1 LGSCP
6 KVFAH
11 RLVRRSTG
19 KVPHFTNLGGPSSAP
34 KTSNENDKGGNVKLH
49 NSIILRSILFGL
61 FLVLAAHDSFAAP
74 SSKLIVSNNPA
85 VCPAAK
91 FTLIQ
96 DAINAASPG
105 DEIVVCNGIYA
116 EQLSINKSL
125 DIDAD
130 SGAFLVPASIQ
141 QNATSLATGD
151 AIAAAVLVS
160 GATNVSISGLTVD
173 GINNG
178 IAECA
183 PKLIGVYFQNSSGS
197 LRHAAVRNFT
207 LGAALNGCQSGT
219 GVFVESGGG
228 QASDV
233 EIADCSIH
241 DYQKNGITANETGTT
256 AKIHN
261 NFVTGIGPT
270 PGAAQNGIQI
280 GFSAGGA
287 IRENVVANNVWS
299 PCTAVATCV
308 TVATDILVTQSDNV
322 RVADNT
328 AGISQVGIFV
338 DGNNAEVRN
347 NKVFAASVFE
357 NIRLQGNGNRAAEN
371 TVFNGGDADIYV
383 QGNNNSVVRNS
394 ISEAPVGI
402 LEAQGST
409 GNQFI
414 GNTFFNVSIKIQDPA
429 ANNLSKRVAPDR

>member
-1 LGSCP
+1 M
-6 KVFAH
+6 FA
-11 RLVRRSTG
+11 L
-19 KVPHFTNLGGPSSAP
+19 L
-34 KTSNENDKGGNVKLH
+34 
-49 NSIILRSILFGL
+49 
-61 FLVLAAHDSFAAP
+61 LVLAARCSFAAP
-74 SSKLIVSNNPA
+74 SSKWTVSNNPA

-105 DEIVVCNGIYA
+105 DEIVICNGIYA

-178 IAECA
+178 ITECA
-183 PKLIGVYFQNSSGS
+183 PRLIGVYFQNSSGS

-207 LGAALNGCQSGT
+207 LGASLNACQSGT

-228 QASDV
+228 QTSDV

-241 DYQKNGITANETGTT
+241 DYQKNGITANEAGTT

-261 NFVTGIGPT
+261 NVVTGIGPT

-299 PCTAVATCV
+299 LCTAVASCA

-322 RVADNT
+322 RVTENT

-347 NKVFAASVFE
+347 NRVFAASVFE

-371 TVFNGGDADIYV
+371 TLFNGGDADIYV
-383 QGNNNSVVRNS
+383 QGNNNSVVRNA
-394 ISEAPVGI
+394 ISEAPIGI
-402 LEAQGST
+402 LEALGST
-409 GNQFI
+409 GNQFM
-414 GNTFFNVSIKIQDPA
+414 GNAFFNVSVKTQDPA
-429 ANNLSKRVAPDR
+429 ANNLSKRVVPDR

>member
-1 LGSCP
+1 M
-6 KVFAH
+6 
-11 RLVRRSTG
+11 
-19 KVPHFTNLGGPSSAP
+19 
-34 KTSNENDKGGNVKLH
+34 KLH
-49 NSIILRSILFGL
+49 NSIVLRSGLFG
-61 FLVLAAHDSFAAP
+61 FLLILTAHASLGAP
-74 SSKLIVSNNPA
+74 SSKLVVSNTA
-85 VCPAAK
+85 ACPHAQYTK
-91 FTLIQ
+91 IQ

-105 DEIVVCNGIYA
+105 DEIVICNGIYA

-141 QNATSLATGD
+141 QNATSLATGN

-178 IAECA
+178 ITECA
-183 PKLIGVYFQNSSGS
+183 PRLIGVYFQNSSGS
-197 LRHAAVRNFT
+197 LRHAAIRNFT
-207 LGAALNGCQSGT
+207 LGAALNACQSGT
-219 GVFVESGGG
+219 GVFLESGGG
-228 QASDV
+228 QTSDV
-233 EIADCSIH
+233 EISDCSIH
-241 DYQKNGITANETGTT
+241 DYQKNGITANESGTT

-261 NFVTGIGPT
+261 NVVTGIGPT

-299 PCTAVATCV
+299 PCTAVASCLA
-308 TVATDILVTQSDNV
+308 VATDILVTQSDNV

-394 ISEAPVGI
+394 ISEAPIGI
-402 LEAQGST
+402 LEAMGSAD
-409 GNQFI
+409 NQFA
-414 GNTFFNVSIKIQDPA
+414 GNSFFNVSVTIQDPA
-429 ANNLSKRVAPDR
+429 ATNLSKRVVPDR

>member
-1 LGSCP
+1 
-6 KVFAH
+6 
-11 RLVRRSTG
+11 
-19 KVPHFTNLGGPSSAP
+19 
-34 KTSNENDKGGNVKLH
+34 VKLH
-49 NSIILRSILFGL
+49 NSIVLRSGLFG
-61 FLVLAAHDSFAAP
+61 FLLILTAHASLGAP
-74 SSKLIVSNNPA
+74 SSKLVVSNTA
-85 VCPAAK
+85 ACPHAQYTK
-91 FTLIQ
+91 IQ

-105 DEIVVCNGIYA
+105 DEIVICNGIYA

-141 QNATSLATGD
+141 QNATSLATGN

-178 IAECA
+178 ITECA
-183 PKLIGVYFQNSSGS
+183 PRLIGVYFQNSSGS
-197 LRHAAVRNFT
+197 LRHAAIRNFT
-207 LGAALNGCQSGT
+207 LGAALNACQSGT
-219 GVFVESGGG
+219 GVFLESGGG
-228 QASDV
+228 QTSDV
-233 EIADCSIH
+233 EISDCSIH
-241 DYQKNGITANETGTT
+241 DYQKNGITANESGTT

-261 NFVTGIGPT
+261 NVVTGIGPT

-299 PCTAVATCV
+299 PCTAVASCV
-308 TVATDILVTQSDNV
+308 AVATDILVTQSDNV
-322 RVADNT
+322 RVTDNT

-394 ISEAPVGI
+394 ISEAPIGI
-402 LEAQGST
+402 LEAMGSA
-409 GNQFI
+409 GNQFA
-414 GNTFFNVSIKIQDPA
+414 GNSFFNVSVTIQDPA
-429 ANNLSKRVAPDR
+429 ATNLSKRVVPDR

>member
-1 LGSCP
+1 MS
-6 KVFAH
+6 A
-11 RLVRRSTG
+11 G
-19 KVPHFTNLGGPSSAP
+19 KVPQLARRAPSSSAP
-34 KTSNENDKGGNVKLH
+34 KDVDHHRQGGTVKLH
-49 NSIILRSILFGL
+49 SAIAFRFCMLP
-61 FLVLAAHDSFAAP
+61 LVFVFAAHNAKAAP
-74 SSKLIVSNNPA
+74 SSRLVVSNNA
-85 VCPAAK
+85 TVCPAAK
-91 FTLIQ
+91 FTSIQ
-96 DAINAASPG
+96 AAINAASPG
-105 DEIVVCNGIYA
+105 DEIVICNGVYA

-178 IAECA
+178 ITECA

-197 LRHAAVRNFT
+197 LRHTAVRNFT

-228 QASDV
+228 QTSDV
-233 EIADCSIH
+233 EISDCSIH

-261 NFVTGIGPT
+261 NVVTGIGPT

-299 PCTAVATCV
+299 PCTAVATCQ

-322 RVADNT
+322 HVADNT

-338 DGNNAEVRN
+338 DGNNAEVRG

-383 QGNNNSVVRNS
+383 QGNNNSVKNNS
-394 ISEAPVGI
+394 ISEAPIGI
-402 LEAQGST
+402 LEAAGST
-409 GNQFI
+409 GNQFA
-414 GNTFFNVSIKIQDPA
+414 GNAFFNVRVKIQDPA
-429 ANNLSKRVAPDR
+429 ANNLSKRVVPDR

>member
-1 LGSCP
+1 M
-6 KVFAH
+6 
-11 RLVRRSTG
+11 
-19 KVPHFTNLGGPSSAP
+19 
-34 KTSNENDKGGNVKLH
+34 KLH
-49 NSIILRSILFGL
+49 NSIVLRSGLFG
-61 FLVLAAHDSFAAP
+61 FLLILTAHASLGAP
-74 SSKLIVSNNPA
+74 SSKLVVSNTA
-85 VCPAAK
+85 ACPHAQYTK
-91 FTLIQ
+91 IQ

-105 DEIVVCNGIYA
+105 DEIVICNGIYA

-141 QNATSLATGD
+141 QNATSLATGN

-178 IAECA
+178 ITECA
-183 PKLIGVYFQNSSGS
+183 PRLIGVYFQNSSGS
-197 LRHAAVRNFT
+197 LRHAAIRNFT
-207 LGAALNGCQSGT
+207 LGAALNACQSGT

-228 QASDV
+228 QTSDV
-233 EIADCSIH
+233 EISDCSIH
-241 DYQKNGITANETGTT
+241 DYQKNGITANESGTT

-261 NFVTGIGPT
+261 NVVTGIGPT

-299 PCTAVATCV
+299 PCTAVASCLA
-308 TVATDILVTQSDNV
+308 VATDILVTQSDNV

-394 ISEAPVGI
+394 ISEAPIGI
-402 LEAQGST
+402 LEAMGSA
-409 GNQFI
+409 GNQFA
-414 GNTFFNVSIKIQDPA
+414 GNSFFNVSVTIQDPA
-429 ANNLSKRVAPDR
+429 ATNLSKRVVPDR

>member
-1 LGSCP
+1 M
-6 KVFAH
+6 
-11 RLVRRSTG
+11 
-19 KVPHFTNLGGPSSAP
+19 
-34 KTSNENDKGGNVKLH
+34 KLH
-49 NSIILRSILFGL
+49 NSIVLRSGLFG
-61 FLVLAAHDSFAAP
+61 FLLILTAHASLGAP
-74 SSKLIVSNNPA
+74 SSKLVVSNTA
-85 VCPAAK
+85 ACPHAQYTK
-91 FTLIQ
+91 IQ
-96 DAINAASPG
+96 DAINAASAG
-105 DEIVVCNGIYA
+105 DEIVICNGIYA

-141 QNATSLATGD
+141 QNATSLATGN

-178 IAECA
+178 ITECA
-183 PKLIGVYFQNSSGS
+183 PRLIGVYFQNSSGS
-197 LRHAAVRNFT
+197 LRHAAIRNFT
-207 LGAALNGCQSGT
+207 LGAALNACQSGT
-219 GVFVESGGG
+219 GVFLESGGG
-228 QASDV
+228 QTSDV
-233 EIADCSIH
+233 EISDCSIH
-241 DYQKNGITANETGTT
+241 DYQKNGITANESGTT

-261 NFVTGIGPT
+261 NVVTGIGPT

-299 PCTAVATCV
+299 PCTAVASCLA
-308 TVATDILVTQSDNV
+308 VATDILVTQSDNV

-394 ISEAPVGI
+394 ISEAPIGI
-402 LEAQGST
+402 LEAMGSAD
-409 GNQFI
+409 NQFA
-414 GNTFFNVSIKIQDPA
+414 GNSFFNVSVTIQDPVA
-429 ANNLSKRVAPDR
+429 TNLSKRVVPDR

>member
-1 LGSCP
+1 
-6 KVFAH
+6 
-11 RLVRRSTG
+11 
-19 KVPHFTNLGGPSSAP
+19 
-34 KTSNENDKGGNVKLH
+34 VKLH
-49 NSIILRSILFGL
+49 NSIVLRSGLFG
-61 FLVLAAHDSFAAP
+61 FLLILTAHASLGAP
-74 SSKLIVSNNPA
+74 SSKLVVSNTA
-85 VCPAAK
+85 ACPHAQYTK
-91 FTLIQ
+91 IQ
-96 DAINAASPG
+96 DAINAASAG
-105 DEIVVCNGIYA
+105 DEIVICNGIYA

-141 QNATSLATGD
+141 QNATSLATGN

-178 IAECA
+178 ITECA
-183 PKLIGVYFQNSSGS
+183 PRLIGVYFQNSSGS
-197 LRHAAVRNFT
+197 LRHAAIRNFT
-207 LGAALNGCQSGT
+207 LGAALNACQSGT

-228 QASDV
+228 QTSDV
-233 EIADCSIH
+233 EISDCSIH
-241 DYQKNGITANETGTT
+241 DYQKNGITANESGTT

-261 NFVTGIGPT
+261 NVVTGIGPT

-299 PCTAVATCV
+299 PCTAVASCV
-308 TVATDILVTQSDNV
+308 AVATDILVTQSDNV
-322 RVADNT
+322 RVTDNT

-383 QGNNNSVVRNS
+383 QGNNNFVVRNS
-394 ISEAPVGI
+394 ISEAPIGI
-402 LEAQGST
+402 LEAMGAAD
-409 GNQFI
+409 NQFA
-414 GNTFFNVSIKIQDPA
+414 GNSFFNVSVTIQDPVA
-429 ANNLSKRVAPDR
+429 TNLSKRVVPDR

>member
-1 LGSCP
+1 
-6 KVFAH
+6 
-11 RLVRRSTG
+11 
-19 KVPHFTNLGGPSSAP
+19 
-34 KTSNENDKGGNVKLH
+34 VKLH
-49 NSIILRSILFGL
+49 NSIVLRSGLFG
-61 FLVLAAHDSFAAP
+61 FLLILTAHASLGAP
-74 SSKLIVSNNPA
+74 SSKLVVSNTA
-85 VCPAAK
+85 ACPHAQYTK
-91 FTLIQ
+91 IQ

-105 DEIVVCNGIYA
+105 DEIVICNGIYA

-141 QNATSLATGD
+141 QNATSLATGN

-178 IAECA
+178 ITECA
-183 PKLIGVYFQNSSGS
+183 PRLIGVYFQNSSGS
-197 LRHAAVRNFT
+197 LRHAAIRNFT
-207 LGAALNGCQSGT
+207 LGAALNACQSGT

-228 QASDV
+228 QTSDV
-233 EIADCSIH
+233 EISDCSIH
-241 DYQKNGITANETGTT
+241 DYQKNGITANESGTT

-261 NFVTGIGPT
+261 NVVTGIGPT

-299 PCTAVATCV
+299 PCTAVASCV
-308 TVATDILVTQSDNV
+308 AVATDILVTQSDNV
-322 RVADNT
+322 RVTDNT

-383 QGNNNSVVRNS
+383 QGNNNFVVRNS
-394 ISEAPVGI
+394 ISEAPIGI
-402 LEAQGST
+402 LEAMGSAD
-409 GNQFI
+409 NQFA
-414 GNTFFNVSIKIQDPA
+414 GNSFFNVSVTIQDPVA
-429 ANNLSKRVAPDR
+429 TNLSKRVVPDR

>member
-1 LGSCP
+1 
-6 KVFAH
+6 
-11 RLVRRSTG
+11 
-19 KVPHFTNLGGPSSAP
+19 
-34 KTSNENDKGGNVKLH
+34 VKLH
-49 NSIILRSILFGL
+49 NSIVLRSGLFG
-61 FLVLAAHDSFAAP
+61 FLLILTAHASLGAP
-74 SSKLIVSNNPA
+74 SSKLVVSNTA
-85 VCPAAK
+85 ACPHAQYTK
-91 FTLIQ
+91 IQ

-105 DEIVVCNGIYA
+105 DEIVICNGIYA

-141 QNATSLATGD
+141 QNATSLATGN

-178 IAECA
+178 ITECA
-183 PKLIGVYFQNSSGS
+183 PRLIGVYFQNSSGS
-197 LRHAAVRNFT
+197 LRHAAIRNFT
-207 LGAALNGCQSGT
+207 LGAALNACQSGT

-228 QASDV
+228 QTSDV
-233 EIADCSIH
+233 EISDCSIH
-241 DYQKNGITANETGTT
+241 DYQKNGITANESGTT

-261 NFVTGIGPT
+261 NVVTGIGPT

-299 PCTAVATCV
+299 PCTAVASCLA
-308 TVATDILVTQSDNV
+308 VATDILVTQSDNV

-394 ISEAPVGI
+394 ISEAPIGI
-402 LEAQGST
+402 LEAMGSAD
-409 GNQFI
+409 NQFA
-414 GNTFFNVSIKIQDPA
+414 GNSFFNVSVTIQDPVA
-429 ANNLSKRVAPDR
+429 TNLSKRVVPDR

>member
-1 LGSCP
+1 
-6 KVFAH
+6 
-11 RLVRRSTG
+11 
-19 KVPHFTNLGGPSSAP
+19 
-34 KTSNENDKGGNVKLH
+34 VKLH
-49 NSIILRSILFGL
+49 NSIVLRSGLFG
-61 FLVLAAHDSFAAP
+61 FLLILTAHASLGAP
-74 SSKLIVSNNPA
+74 SSKLVVSNTA
-85 VCPAAK
+85 ACPHAQYTK
-91 FTLIQ
+91 IQ
-96 DAINAASPG
+96 DAINAASAG
-105 DEIVVCNGIYA
+105 DEIVICDGIYA

-141 QNATSLATGD
+141 QNATSLATGN

-178 IAECA
+178 ITECA
-183 PKLIGVYFQNSSGS
+183 PRLIGVYFQNSSGS
-197 LRHAAVRNFT
+197 LRHAAIRNFT
-207 LGAALNGCQSGT
+207 LGAALNACQSGT
-219 GVFVESGGG
+219 GVFLESGGG
-228 QASDV
+228 QTSDV
-233 EIADCSIH
+233 EISDCSIH
-241 DYQKNGITANETGTT
+241 DYQKNGITANESGTT

-261 NFVTGIGPT
+261 NVVTGIGPT

-299 PCTAVATCV
+299 PCTAVASCV
-308 TVATDILVTQSDNV
+308 AVATDILVTQSDNV
-322 RVADNT
+322 RVTDNT

-394 ISEAPVGI
+394 ISEAPIGI
-402 LEAQGST
+402 LEAMGSA
-409 GNQFI
+409 GNQFA
-414 GNTFFNVSIKIQDPA
+414 GNSFFNVSVTIQDPA
-429 ANNLSKRVAPDR
+429 ATNLSKRVVPDR

>member
-1 LGSCP
+1 
-6 KVFAH
+6 
-11 RLVRRSTG
+11 
-19 KVPHFTNLGGPSSAP
+19 
-34 KTSNENDKGGNVKLH
+34 VKLH
-49 NSIILRSILFGL
+49 NSIVLRSGLFG
-61 FLVLAAHDSFAAP
+61 FLLILTAHASLGAP
-74 SSKLIVSNNPA
+74 SSKLVVSNTA
-85 VCPAAK
+85 ACPHAQYTK
-91 FTLIQ
+91 IQ
-96 DAINAASPG
+96 DAINAASAG
-105 DEIVVCNGIYA
+105 DEIVICDGIYA

-141 QNATSLATGD
+141 QNATSLATGN

-178 IAECA
+178 ITECA
-183 PKLIGVYFQNSSGS
+183 PRLIGVYFQNSSGS
-197 LRHAAVRNFT
+197 LRHAAIRNFT
-207 LGAALNGCQSGT
+207 LGAALNACQSGT

-228 QASDV
+228 QTSDV
-233 EIADCSIH
+233 EISDCSIH
-241 DYQKNGITANETGTT
+241 DYQKNGITANESGTT

-261 NFVTGIGPT
+261 NVVTGIGPT

-299 PCTAVATCV
+299 PCTAVASCV
-308 TVATDILVTQSDNV
+308 AVATDILVTHSDNV
-322 RVADNT
+322 RVTDNT

-394 ISEAPVGI
+394 ISEAPIGI
-402 LEAQGST
+402 LEAMGSA
-409 GNQFI
+409 GNQFA
-414 GNTFFNVSIKIQDPA
+414 GNSFFNVSVTIQDPA
-429 ANNLSKRVAPDR
+429 ATNLSKRVVPDR

>member
-1 LGSCP
+1 M
-6 KVFAH
+6 
-11 RLVRRSTG
+11 
-19 KVPHFTNLGGPSSAP
+19 
-34 KTSNENDKGGNVKLH
+34 KLH
-49 NSIILRSILFGL
+49 NSIVLRSGL
-61 FLVLAAHDSFAAP
+61 FTFLLILTAHASLATPSGKLV
-74 SSKLIVSNNPA
+74 VSNTVA
-85 VCPAAK
+85 CPHAQYTK
-91 FTLIQ
+91 IQ

-105 DEIVVCNGIYA
+105 DEIVICNGIYT

-141 QNATSLATGD
+141 QNATSLATGN
-151 AIAAAVLVS
+151 AIAAALLVS

-178 IAECA
+178 IMECA
-183 PKLIGVYFQNSSGS
+183 PRLIGVYFQNSSGS
-197 LRHAAVRNFT
+197 LRHAAVRNFA
-207 LGAALNGCQSGT
+207 LGAALNACQSGT

-228 QASDV
+228 QSSDV

-256 AKIHN
+256 ARIHN
-261 NFVTGIGPT
+261 NVVTGIGPT

-299 PCTAVATCV
+299 LCMAVASCL

-322 RVADNT
+322 RVTDNT

-371 TVFNGGDADIYV
+371 AVFNGGDADIYV

-394 ISEAPVGI
+394 ISEAPIGI
-402 LEAQGST
+402 LEAQGSS
-409 GNQFI
+409 GNQFT
-414 GNTFFNVSIKIQDPA
+414 GNTFFNVSVKIQDPA
-429 ANNLSKRVAPDR
+429 ANNLSKRVVPDR

>member
-1 LGSCP
+1 MKLYKSIVLRGS
-6 KVFAH
+6 
-11 RLVRRSTG
+11 
-19 KVPHFTNLGGPSSAP
+19 
-34 KTSNENDKGGNVKLH
+34 
-49 NSIILRSILFGL
+49 LFGL
-61 FLVLAAHDSFAAP
+61 FLVLVAHSSFATTR
-74 SSKLIVSNNPA
+74 STLVVSNNPTP
-85 VCPAAK
+85 CPGAQY
-91 FTLIQ
+91 TRIQ
-96 DAINAASPG
+96 DAINAASAG
-105 DEIVVCNGIYA
+105 DEIAICNGIYA
-116 EQLSINKSL
+116 EQLSINKSV

-141 QNATSLATGD
+141 QNATSLATGN

-160 GATNVSISGLTVD
+160 AATNVSISGLTVD

-178 IAECA
+178 ITECA
-183 PKLIGVYFQNSSGS
+183 PRLIGVYFQNSSGS
-197 LRHAAVRNFT
+197 LRHTVVRNFT
-207 LGAALNGCQSGT
+207 LGAALNACQSGT

-228 QASDV
+228 QTSDV

-261 NFVTGIGPT
+261 NVVTGIGPT

-299 PCTAVATCV
+299 PCTAVASCL
-308 TVATDILVTQSDNV
+308 TVATDILVTQSDGV
-322 RVADNT
+322 RVTDNT

-357 NIRLQGNGNRAAEN
+357 NIRLQGNGNLAAEN

-394 ISEAPVGI
+394 ISEAPIGI
-402 LEAQGST
+402 LEAQGSN
-409 GNQFI
+409 GNQFM
-414 GNTFFNVSIKIQDPA
+414 GNAFFNVSVKIQDPA
-429 ANNLSKRVAPDR
+429 ANNLSKRVVPDR

>member
-1 LGSCP
+1 M
-6 KVFAH
+6 
-11 RLVRRSTG
+11 
-19 KVPHFTNLGGPSSAP
+19 
-34 KTSNENDKGGNVKLH
+34 KLH
-49 NSIILRSILFGL
+49 KSVVLRSGL
-61 FLVLAAHDSFAAP
+61 FTFLLILTAHTSLAAP
-74 SSKLIVSNNPA
+74 SSKLVVSNTA
-85 VCPAAK
+85 ACPHAQYTK
-91 FTLIQ
+91 IQ
-96 DAINAASPG
+96 DAINAASAG
-105 DEIVVCNGIYA
+105 DEIVICDGIYA

-141 QNATSLATGD
+141 QNATSLATGN

-178 IAECA
+178 ITECA
-183 PKLIGVYFQNSSGS
+183 PRLIGVYFQNSSGS
-197 LRHAAVRNFT
+197 LRHAAIRNFT
-207 LGAALNGCQSGT
+207 LGAALNACQSGT
-219 GVFVESGGG
+219 GVFLESGGG
-228 QASDV
+228 QTSDV
-233 EIADCSIH
+233 EISDCSIH
-241 DYQKNGITANETGTT
+241 DYQKNGITANESGTT

-261 NFVTGIGPT
+261 NVVTGIGPT

-299 PCTAVATCV
+299 PCTAVASCV
-308 TVATDILVTQSDNV
+308 AVATDILVTQSDNV
-322 RVADNT
+322 RVTDNT

-394 ISEAPVGI
+394 ISEAPIGI
-402 LEAQGST
+402 LEAMGSA
-409 GNQFI
+409 GNQFA
-414 GNTFFNVSIKIQDPA
+414 GNSFFNVSVTIQDPA
-429 ANNLSKRVAPDR
+429 ATNLSKRVVPDR

>member
-1 LGSCP
+1 
-6 KVFAH
+6 
-11 RLVRRSTG
+11 
-19 KVPHFTNLGGPSSAP
+19 
-34 KTSNENDKGGNVKLH
+34 VKLH
-49 NSIILRSILFGL
+49 TSILVRSGLFAL
-61 FLVLAAHDSFAAP
+61 FLVLVGHSSFASTP
-74 SSKLIVSNNPA
+74 NRLVVSNNPA
-85 VCPAAK
+85 VCPGAK

-105 DEIVVCNGIYA
+105 DEIVICNGIYA
-116 EQLSINKSL
+116 EQLSITKSL

-141 QNATSLATGD
+141 QNATSLATGA
-151 AIAAAVLVS
+151 AIAAAVFVG
-160 GATNVSISGLTVD
+160 GAANVSISGLTVD

-178 IAECA
+178 ITECA
-183 PKLIGVYFQNSSGS
+183 PKLIGVYFQNSSGN
-197 LRHAAVRNFT
+197 LRHAAVRNFA

-228 QASDV
+228 QSSDV

-256 AKIHN
+256 ARIHN
-261 NFVTGIGPT
+261 NVVTGIGPT

-280 GFSAGGA
+280 GFSAGGV

-299 PCTAVATCV
+299 PCTAVASCQ

-322 RVADNT
+322 HVTDNT

-338 DGNNAEVRN
+338 DGNNGEVRN
-347 NKVFAASVFE
+347 NKAFAASAFE

-383 QGNNNSVVRNS
+383 QGNNNFVVSNS
-394 ISEAPVGI
+394 ISEAPIGI

-409 GNQFI
+409 GNQFT
-414 GNTFFNVSIKIQDPA
+414 GNAFFNVSVKIQDPA
-429 ANNLSKRVAPDR
+429 ANNLSKRVVPDR

>member
-1 LGSCP
+1 
-6 KVFAH
+6 
-11 RLVRRSTG
+11 
-19 KVPHFTNLGGPSSAP
+19 
-34 KTSNENDKGGNVKLH
+34 VKLH

-96 DAINAASPG
+96 DAINAASSG

-261 NFVTGIGPT
+261 NVVTGIGPT

-338 DGNNAEVRN
+338 DGNNAEVRS

-409 GNQFI
+409 GNQFT
-414 GNTFFNVSIKIQDPA
+414 GNTFFNVGIKIQDPA